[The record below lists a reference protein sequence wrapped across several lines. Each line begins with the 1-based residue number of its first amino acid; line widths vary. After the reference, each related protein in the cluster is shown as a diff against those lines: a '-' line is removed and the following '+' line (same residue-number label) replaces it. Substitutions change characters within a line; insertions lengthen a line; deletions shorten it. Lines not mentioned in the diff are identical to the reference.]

1 LSITLFRCSRALAL
15 ALAAVLAACDAS
27 RPAFKGT
34 DVTGASFAREFSL
47 SDPSGKTRTLVEFQ
61 GKVVTVFFGFTRCP
75 DACPTSMA
83 QMKVALAQLGD
94 DAKRVQVVFIT
105 VDPERDTPEVLNA
118 YVTGF
123 DPSFLGLYGNV
134 EQTAAVAKEFK
145 VFYQKS
151 AGKTA
156 DSYSV
161 DHTAATYV
169 FDPKGRLRLFLK
181 HGAPAEDVAA
191 DLKRLLAGQ

>member
-1 LSITLFRCSRALAL
+1 M
-15 ALAAVLAACDAS
+15 LAACDAS